1 MRVAIDAAIPNRAF
15 QSDEMPFMGVAWL
28 LAFDDIRHVTCIINI
43 MAVATFKDFLASR
56 HGGVF
61 YRRFRERIARPADG
75 KRQRD
80 GLVIGRWFRVV

>member
-1 MRVAIDAAIPNRAF
+1 MRVAIDATIPNRAF
-15 QSDEMPFMGVAWL
+15 QPDEMPFMSVAWF
-28 LAFDDIRHVTCIINI
+28 LAFDNIRHVARIINI
-43 MAVATFKDFLASR
+43 MAMGAFEDFLASR

-61 YRRFRERIARPADG
+61 NRRFRKRIARPTDG

>member
-15 QSDEMPFMGVAWL
+15 QPDEMPFMGVAWL
-28 LAFDDIRHVTCIINI
+28 LAFDDIRHVARIINI
-43 MAVATFKDFLASR
+43 MTMSAFEDFLARR

-61 YRRFRERIARPADG
+61 NRRLRKRIARPADG